1 LRVTVLE
8 IGAPDGPSVFVKL
21 ALGEERL
28 LARLTTR
35 SVAALG
41 LRAGL
46 ECHAMIKAVS
56 LATQDITQRA

>member
-1 LRVTVLE
+1 
-8 IGAPDGPSVFVKL
+8 VKL

-35 SVAALG
+35 SVAVLD

-56 LATQDITQRA
+56 LATQDIAAQA